1 MSNPENVRHNALQ
14 LKLRTHTL
22 KATEYV
28 GQIVRTGDLYV
39 VEGNTLWGNPGK
51 VTTHW
56 KPSPEPAPV
65 PLATE
70 QPALSPVFTQA
81 QDAARYAHHRM
92 GARTKRQFGF
102 ILKSVHSEEFVATY
116 PLEGGGL
123 GLDRVF
129 PANPPNA
136 TTHCPAISKS
146 MGFTWERPR
155 RISHHPRT

>member
-92 GARTKRQFGF
+92 GRARSAS
-102 ILKSVHSEEFVATY
+102 SVLFS
-116 PLEGGGL
+116 
-123 GLDRVF
+123 RVF
-129 PANPPNA
+129 TAKSLSRRTRSKVAVWGWIGCSPANPPSA